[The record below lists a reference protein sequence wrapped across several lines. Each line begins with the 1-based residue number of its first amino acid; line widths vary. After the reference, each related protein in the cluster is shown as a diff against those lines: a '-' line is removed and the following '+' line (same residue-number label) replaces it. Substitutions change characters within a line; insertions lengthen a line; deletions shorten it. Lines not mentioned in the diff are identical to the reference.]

1 MIYSKF
7 GCVEGAV
14 FDVKI
19 VSSELR
25 VSLMGLLELTTWLH
39 DAGCDTG

>member
-1 MIYSKF
+1 MMNSKF
-7 GCVEGAV
+7 GCVAAV

-25 VSLMGLLELTTWLH
+25 VNLMGLLELTTLLH
-39 DAGCDTG
+39 DAGCGTG